1 MDYQKKLNKL
11 IKIGIVLYILVL
23 IWIVYFKFGNIYLVW
38 HNAFSISHLSPLERF
53 MFDIRPFDFSNSPD
67 SQLLSQIFDEFLNG
81 LIFAPFGI
89 LLPLLNKKVRILP
102 QLLFCFGLSLII
114 EVTQYFTAIGGLASD
129 DLIMN
134 TLGYFLGLAIYW
146 LIFKKF
152 PKKAQYITYVI
163 VDILLLIAVV
173 IGIIVTIKYF
183 DQYLILLKKL
193 YAISKI

>member
-1 MDYQKKLNKL
+1 MDYQKRLNKL

-67 SQLLSQIFDEFLNG
+67 SQLLSQIFEEFLNA

-89 LLPLLNKKVRILP
+89 LLPLLNKKVKILP

-114 EVTQYFTAIGGLASD
+114 EMTQYFTAIGGLASD

-134 TLGYFLGLAIYW
+134 TLGYFVGLIFYI
-146 LIFKKF
+146 LIFKKISDKTNYKLF
-152 PKKAQYITYVI
+152 LI
-163 VDILLLIAVV
+163 VDTLLLVV
-173 IGIIVTIKYF
+173 AIVGAATVAPSFTRYIEIIKE
-183 DQYLILLKKL
+183 
-193 YAISKI
+193 YAPFK

>member
-1 MDYQKKLNKL
+1 MDYQKRLNKL

-67 SQLLSQIFDEFLNG
+67 SQLLSQIFDEFLNA

-102 QLLFCFGLSLII
+102 QLLFCFGLTLTI

-134 TLGYFLGLAIYW
+134 TLGYFFG
-146 LIFKKF
+146 LIF
-152 PKKAQYITYVI
+152 YLLVI
-163 VDILLLIAVV
+163 KNLKDNTNYKVF
-173 IGIIVTIKYF
+173 IIVNTLLFIFVIIGVVTVAPSFTRYIEIIKE
-183 DQYLILLKKL
+183 
-193 YAISKI
+193 YAPFK

>member
-11 IKIGIVLYILVL
+11 IKIGIVIYILVL

-53 MFDIRPFDFSNSPD
+53 MFDIIPFDFSNSPD

-81 LIFAPFGI
+81 LIFAPFGVA
-89 LLPLLNKKVRILP
+89 LPLLNKKIKILP

-114 EVTQYFTAIGGLASD
+114 EITQYFTAIGGLASD

-134 TLGYFLGLAIYW
+134 TLGYFLGLIFYY
-146 LIFKKF
+146 LVFKKLKDKTNYRVF
-152 PKKAQYITYVI
+152 II
-163 VDILLLIAVV
+163 VNTLLFIVV
-173 IGIIVTIKYF
+173 IIGVITVVPSFTRYIEIIKE
-183 DQYLILLKKL
+183 
-193 YAISKI
+193 YAPFK